1 MKKISTVLPTCCIKG
16 TISLAG
22 DKSISHRLL
31 LLSLIHRG
39 KFLIENLSNCRDV
52 ETSRKII
59 QQLGCRVSKEPSG
72 LLKAEG
78 IARKVSAET
87 HLLNCENS
95 GTTARLLCGILAGI
109 PGQFVLQGDSS
120 LSGRPMN
127 RLVLPLSLM
136 GAEIS
141 STNGKLPIKIKGQS
155 ALKTI
160 SAVENKGSAQ
170 VKSALLFASTA
181 ARGKSTIFQPR
192 PSRDHSERILQHLGA
207 RINCNKTLN
216 ILEGPFNSSSDFY
229 FKVPGDISSAAFLIV
244 AAILLPGSKI
254 TIENVLTN
262 PGRIEFIEVLKKMG
276 ANICIKNIQED
287 FEPSATVTAVY
298 SPQLHATSLKA
309 NQIPFL
315 IDELPILSIAMAFAK
330 GVSSVD
336 GAEELRHKE
345 SDRIGAIC
353 QALSQAGIIIDE
365 KEDGYQIKGCKSITG
380 GQTLKSASDHRIAAA
395 LSILALKSKKGF
407 NIENLDCISISFP
420 DFFSILQDLTK

>member
-1 MKKISTVLPTCCIKG
+1 
-16 TISLAG
+16 
-22 DKSISHRLL
+22 
-31 LLSLIHRG
+31 
-39 KFLIENLSNCRDV
+39 
-52 ETSRKII
+52 
-59 QQLGCRVSKEPSG
+59 
-72 LLKAEG
+72 
-78 IARKVSAET
+78 
-87 HLLNCENS
+87 
-95 GTTARLLCGILAGI
+95 
-109 PGQFVLQGDSS
+109 
-120 LSGRPMN
+120 
-127 RLVLPLSLM
+127 
-136 GAEIS
+136 
-141 STNGKLPIKIKGQS
+141 
-155 ALKTI
+155 
-160 SAVENKGSAQ
+160 
-170 VKSALLFASTA
+170 
-181 ARGKSTIFQPR
+181 
-192 PSRDHSERILQHLGA
+192 
-207 RINCNKTLN
+207 
-216 ILEGPFNSSSDFY
+216 
-229 FKVPGDISSAAFLIV
+229 
-244 AAILLPGSKI
+244 
-254 TIENVLTN
+254 
-262 PGRIEFIEVLKKMG
+262 MG